1 MRQRLEGRDY
11 IEIEYLSINGEWLN
25 DIIIPKRNGKNG
37 DFDSFLLVTKN
48 INEQKKTEMEYQRRL
63 EEAMRSEM
71 RANEAKTNLL
81 RRMSHDIRTPI
92 NAILGMIEIADR
104 NVGQL

>member
-1 MRQRLEGRDY
+1 MAERYNNPQKERAKTATLIR
-11 IEIEYLSINGEWLN
+11 
-25 DIIIPKRNGKNG
+25 
-37 DFDSFLLVTKN
+37 FLLVTKN
-48 INEQKKTEMEYQRRL
+48 INEQKKTEIEYQRRL

-104 NVGQL
+104 NVGNFEKQKYCRSQGRGGGGISA